1 MPGPATDPS
10 FTMYLGI
17 DLGTSG
23 VKLLLLDDAQ
33 AVVATADATVPQ
45 HRPQPTW
52 SEQHPADWWTA
63 VEAAVAQLRAQVPAA
78 WAQVRGIGL
87 SGHMHGAVV
96 LGAQG
101 QVLRTAI
108 LWNDG
113 RASAECAQLEDAV
126 PTSRQI
132 TGNLAMPGFTAPKL
146 LWLRTH
152 EPAVFDQIR
161 TVLLPKDW
169 LRLQLT
175 GDAVSDMSDASGTLW
190 LDVQARAWSPVMLR
204 ACGLDVSHMPA
215 LAEGNAATGTLRS
228 DVARH
233 WGLGDRVTVAAGAG
247 DNAASAVGVGA
258 RTTGQGFVSLGTS
271 GVVFRVTDA
280 FAPATERAV
289 HAFAHALPQR
299 WHHMSVMLSAAS
311 AFGWVTRLTG
321 RSDEAQLSDAVGT
334 LAPGR
339 RALAPL
345 FLPYLSGERT
355 PHNNAAATGVFMGL
369 RAEHEAADLAYA
381 VMEGVGFGLLDGLS
395 AMRTAGAGQGGA
407 ELAGTGTTPPVQAEP
422 VEARVAA
429 GAADSAL
436 ALVGGGARSNP
447 WAQLL
452 ASALGTRLQRPQGA
466 HAAAALG
473 AARLAAMACGDD
485 EALWCKPLP
494 ADATFTPQPVQQ
506 ALLAERYA
514 RFVALY
520 PALQSQF

>member
-1 MPGPATDPS
+1 
-10 FTMYLGI
+10 MYLGI

-23 VKLLLLDDAQ
+23 VKLLLLDASQ
-33 AVVATADATVPQ
+33 TVLATADAAVPQ

-52 SEQHPADWWTA
+52 SEQHPADWLTA
-63 VEAAVAQLRAQVPAA
+63 TESAAAQLRAQVPAA

-101 QVLRTAI
+101 QVLRPAI

-113 RASAECAQLEDAV
+113 RASAECAQLEAAV
-126 PTSRQI
+126 PASRQI

-152 EPAVFDQIR
+152 EPEVFPRIEQ
-161 TVLLPKDW
+161 VLLPKDW

-175 GDAVSDMSDASGTLW
+175 GTAVSDMSDASGTLW
-190 LDVQARAWSPVMLR
+190 LDVGRRDWSDTMLQASGLTRA
-204 ACGLDVSHMPA
+204 HMPA
-215 LAEGNAATGTLRS
+215 LAEGSAASGVLRD
-228 DVARH
+228 DVARR
-233 WGLGDRVTVAAGAG
+233 WGLPLGVVVAAGAG

-258 RTTGQGFVSLGTS
+258 RQAGQGFVSLGTS

-280 FAPATERAV
+280 FAPATDRAV
-289 HAFAHALPQR
+289 HAFAHALPGR

-321 RSDEAQLSDAVGT
+321 QASEAHLSAAVGA
-334 LAPGR
+334 LSAPR
-339 RALAPL
+339 QAQAPI

-369 RAEHEAADLAYA
+369 RAEHDAADLAYA
-381 VMEGVGFGLLDGLS
+381 VMEGVGFGLLDGLN
-395 AMRTAGAGQGGA
+395 AMRAARTAPSAD
-407 ELAGTGTTPPVQAEP
+407 AGTA
-422 VEARVAA
+422 
-429 GAADSAL
+429 AL
-436 ALVGGGARSNP
+436 ALVGGGARSDA
-447 WAQLL
+447 WAQML
-452 ASALGTRLQRPQGA
+452 ASGLGCVLHRPMGA

-473 AARLAAMACGDD
+473 AARLAAMACGGNDGND
-485 EALWCKPLP
+485 GHEAHWCQPLP
-494 ADATFTPQPVQQ
+494 ADATFTPQAAQQ

>member
-1 MPGPATDPS
+1 
-10 FTMYLGI
+10 MYLGI

-23 VKLLLLDDAQ
+23 VKLLLLDEAQ
-33 AVVATADATVPQ
+33 TVIATADAAVPQ
-45 HRPQPTW
+45 YRPQPTW
-52 SEQHPADWWTA
+52 SEQHPADWMAA
-63 VEAAVAQLRAQVPAA
+63 VESAVAQLRTQVPAA
-78 WAQVRGIGL
+78 WAQVQGIGL

-101 QVLRTAI
+101 QVLRPAI

-126 PTSRQI
+126 PTSRQV

-190 LDVQARAWSPVMLR
+190 LDVQARAWSPAMLQ
-204 ACGLDVSHMPA
+204 ACGLDASHMPT
-215 LAEGNAATGTLRS
+215 LAEGNAPTGTLRS
-228 DVARH
+228 AVARR
-233 WGLGDRVTVAAGAG
+233 WGLSEGVVVAAGAG

-258 RTTGQGFVSLGTS
+258 RTAGQGFVSLGTS

-311 AFGWVTRLTG
+311 AFGWVSRLTG
-321 RSDEAQLSDAVGT
+321 RGDEAQLSDSVGT
-334 LAPGR
+334 LSTSR
-339 RALAPL
+339 QMQAPL

-381 VMEGVGFGLLDGLS
+381 VMEGVGFGLLDGLN
-395 AMRTAGAGQGGA
+395 AMRSAGAGQGGD
-407 ELAGTGTTPPVQAEP
+407 AGRG
-422 VEARVAA
+422 
-429 GAADSAL
+429 DMAL

-452 ASALGTRLQRPQGA
+452 ASALGTPLQRPQGA

-473 AARLAAMACGDD
+473 AARLAAMACGGD
-485 EALWCKPLP
+485 EAHWCQPLP
-494 ADATFTPQPVQQ
+494 ADATFMPQPAQQ
-506 ALLAERYA
+506 AQLAERYA

-520 PALQSQF
+520 PALQAQF

>member
-1 MPGPATDPS
+1 
-10 FTMYLGI
+10 MYLGI

-23 VKLLLLDDAQ
+23 VKLLLLDDAH
-33 AVVATADATVPQ
+33 AVVATADAAVPQ

-52 SEQHPADWWTA
+52 SEQHPADWWAA
-63 VEAAVAQLRAQVPAA
+63 VEAAVVQLRAQVPAA

-101 QVLRTAI
+101 QVLRPAI

-113 RASAECAQLEDAV
+113 RASAECAQLEKAV

-152 EPAVFDQIR
+152 EPPVFAQIR

-175 GDAVSDMSDASGTLW
+175 GEAVSDMSDASGTLW
-190 LDVQARAWSPVMLR
+190 LDVQARAWSPTMLQ
-204 ACGLDVSHMPA
+204 ACGLDTSHMPA
-215 LAEGNAATGTLRS
+215 LAEGSAPTGMLRS
-228 DVARH
+228 DVARR
-233 WGLGDRVTVAAGAG
+233 WGLGGNVVVTAGAG

-258 RTTGQGFVSLGTS
+258 RTAGQGFVSLGTS

-289 HAFAHALPQR
+289 HAFAHALPER

-321 RSDEAQLSDAVGT
+321 RSDEAQLSDAVG
-334 LAPGR
+334 
-339 RALAPL
+339 ALSTARQAQAPL

-355 PHNNAAATGVFMGL
+355 PHNNAATGVFVGL
-369 RAEHEAADLAYA
+369 RAEHDAADLAYA
-381 VMEGVGFGLLDGLS
+381 VMGGVGFGLLDGLN
-395 AMRTAGAGQGGA
+395 AMR
-407 ELAGTGTTPPVQAEP
+407 
-422 VEARVAA
+422 AA
-429 GAADSAL
+429 GARQGSASGDVGAAL

-452 ASALGTRLQRPQGA
+452 ASALGTPLQRPQGA

-473 AARLAAMACGDD
+473 AARLAAMACGGD
-485 EALWCKPLP
+485 EAHWCQPLP
-494 ADATFTPQPVQQ
+494 ADATFVPQPAQQ
-506 ALLAERYA
+506 ALLTERYA

>member
-1 MPGPATDPS
+1 
-10 FTMYLGI
+10 MYLGI

-23 VKLLLLDDAQ
+23 VKLLLLDEAHT
-33 AVVATADATVPQ
+33 VIATADAAVPQ
-45 HRPQPTW
+45 YRPQPTW
-52 SEQHPADWWTA
+52 SEQHPADWLAA
-63 VEAAVAQLRAQVPAA
+63 VEAAVAQLRSQVPAA

-101 QVLRTAI
+101 QVLRPAI

-113 RASAECAQLEDAV
+113 RASAECAALEQAV

-152 EPAVFDQIR
+152 EPALFAQIR

-175 GDAVSDMSDASGTLW
+175 GTAVSDMSDASGTLW
-190 LDVQARAWSPVMLR
+190 LDVQARAWSPAMLQ
-204 ACGLDVSHMPA
+204 ACGLDTSHMPA
-215 LAEGNAATGTLRS
+215 LAEGNAPTGTLLGE
-228 DVARH
+228 VARR
-233 WGLGDRVTVAAGAG
+233 WGLSEGVVVAAGAG

-258 RTTGQGFVSLGTS
+258 RTAGQGFVSLGTS

-321 RSDEAQLSDAVGT
+321 RGDEAQLSAAVGA
-334 LAPGR
+334 LPSSR
-339 RALAPL
+339 QALAPL
-345 FLPYLSGERT
+345 FLPHLSGERT

-369 RAEHEAADLAYA
+369 RAEHDAADLAYA
-381 VMEGVGFGLLDGLS
+381 VMEGVGFGLLDGLN
-395 AMRTAGAGQGGA
+395 AMRAAGGQGGDA
-407 ELAGTGTTPPVQAEP
+407 EA
-422 VEARVAA
+422 
-429 GAADSAL
+429 AL

-452 ASALGTRLQRPQGA
+452 ASALGTPLQRPVGA

-473 AARLAAMACGDD
+473 AARLSAMACGGD
-485 EALWCKPLP
+485 EADWCQPLA
-494 ADATFTPQPVQQ
+494 ADATFQPQPTQQ

-520 PALQSQF
+520 PALQAQF

>member
-1 MPGPATDPS
+1 
-10 FTMYLGI
+10 MYLGI

-23 VKLLLLDDAQ
+23 VKLLLLDA
-33 AVVATADATVPQ
+33 AHTVIATADAAVPQ
-45 HRPQPTW
+45 YRPQPTW
-52 SEQHPADWWTA
+52 SEQHPADWLAA

-101 QVLRTAI
+101 QVLRPAI

-113 RASAECAQLEDAV
+113 RASAECALLEQAV
-126 PTSRQI
+126 PTARQI

-152 EPAVFDQIR
+152 EPAVFAQIR

-175 GDAVSDMSDASGTLW
+175 GTAVSDMSDASGTLW
-190 LDVQARAWSPVMLR
+190 LDVQARAWSPAMLQ
-204 ACGLDVSHMPA
+204 ACGLDVSHMPT
-215 LAEGNAATGTLRS
+215 LAEGSAPTGTLRS
-228 DVARH
+228 DVARR
-233 WGLGDRVTVAAGAG
+233 WGLGDSIVVAAGAG

-258 RTTGQGFVSLGTS
+258 RTAGQGFVSLGTS

-299 WHHMSVMLSAAS
+299 WHHMAVMLSAAS

-321 RSDEAQLSDAVGT
+321 RSDEAQLSDAVG
-334 LAPGR
+334 
-339 RALAPL
+339 ALSTARQAQAPL

-355 PHNNAAATGVFMGL
+355 PHNNAAATGVFVGL
-369 RAEHEAADLAYA
+369 RAEHDAADLAYA
-381 VMEGVGFGLLDGLS
+381 VMEGVGFGLLDGLN
-395 AMRTAGAGQGGA
+395 AMRAAGAGQGRASSDVGA
-407 ELAGTGTTPPVQAEP
+407 
-422 VEARVAA
+422 
-429 GAADSAL
+429 AL

-452 ASALGTRLQRPQGA
+452 ASALGTPLQRPQGA

-473 AARLAAMACGDD
+473 AARLAAMACRGD
-485 EALWCKPLP
+485 EAHWCQPLP
-494 ADATFTPQPVQQ
+494 ADAIFAPQPAQQ
-506 ALLAERYA
+506 ALLAEHYA

>member
-1 MPGPATDPS
+1 
-10 FTMYLGI
+10 MYLGI

-23 VKLLLLDDAQ
+23 VKLLLLDDAHT
-33 AVVATADATVPQ
+33 VVATADAAVPQ
-45 HRPQPTW
+45 LRPQPTW
-52 SEQHPADWWTA
+52 SEQHPADWWAA
-63 VEAAVAQLRAQVPAA
+63 VETAVAQLRAQAPAA

-96 LGAQG
+96 LDAQG
-101 QVLRTAI
+101 RVLRPAI

-113 RASAECAQLEDAV
+113 RASAECAQLESAV
-126 PTSRQI
+126 PTSHQI

-152 EPAVFDQIR
+152 EPAVFEQIR

-190 LDVQARAWSPVMLR
+190 LDVQARAWSPAMLQ

-215 LAEGNAATGTLRS
+215 LAEGSAPTGALRS
-228 DVARH
+228 DVARR
-233 WGLGDRVTVAAGAG
+233 WGLGDSIVVAAGAG

-258 RTTGQGFVSLGTS
+258 RTAGQGFVSLGTS

-321 RSDEAQLSDAVGT
+321 RGDEAQLSDAVGT
-334 LAPGR
+334 LSTSRQAQ
-339 RALAPL
+339 APL

-369 RAEHEAADLAYA
+369 RAEHDGGDLAYA
-381 VMEGVGFGLLDGLS
+381 VMEGVGFGLLDGLN
-395 AMRTAGAGQGGA
+395 AMRAAGAGQGGA
-407 ELAGTGTTPPVQAEP
+407 ASGDDA
-422 VEARVAA
+422 
-429 GAADSAL
+429 AL

-452 ASALGTRLQRPQGA
+452 ASALGAPLQRPQGA

-473 AARLAAMACGDD
+473 AARLAAMACGGD
-485 EALWCKPLP
+485 EAHWCQPLT
-494 ADATFTPQPVQQ
+494 AAAIFTPQAAQQ
-506 ALLAERYA
+506 SLLAERYA

-520 PALQSQF
+520 PALQAQF